1 MTVTWA
7 RPSSTPGLVKGVS
20 GRPGAINIEQRV
32 SELSTE
38 IKAEIK
44 EKAGVMKKEIN
55 ECKPELKEDEIN
67 PEEDKINPMEFNP

>member
-1 MTVTWA
+1 M
-7 RPSSTPGLVKGVS
+7 KGVS